1 MLKRLLLVMY
11 LLPVIV
17 LSQTPTLLPKEN
29 QDVFHLSVTKQQ
41 IKIGTQVISYTATA
55 GYMPVKDENDSV
67 KARLFFVAYTKDG
80 GSDPSKR
87 PIMFA
92 YNGGPGS
99 ASLWLHMGALG
110 PKRVVMTDEGATLP
124 PPYQYTDNEY
134 TWLDKTDIVFIDPML
149 TGYTRTVGKNDKSQ
163 FTGFDNDVQL
173 VGDFIRLYTSR
184 NARWSSPKFI
194 GGESYGTTRS
204 AGLAGYLQNRYGFY
218 LNGVILISAILDF
231 GADETDR
238 GNDRPYPLLLPTF
251 SATAWYHKKLSPQY
265 TDLPALLKEVEH
277 FALNEYASALLK
289 GDQISDT
296 EKDAIIA
303 KLQQYTGLSKSYLEQ
318 TNMRLSVGRFNKE
331 LLRSEGKTVGRLD
344 SRFKGNDYDNA
355 GEDFEFDPSYSNTI
369 YGAYAAAINDYIHK
383 TLKVENDIPY
393 EILTGRPGHWPL
405 ANDKYLNVAETLRD
419 AMTKNPYLKVWVANG
434 YFDMATP
441 YFATRSVLDHMF
453 LRKELK
459 QNISLTYYPA
469 GHMMYIHKPSL
480 QQLKKDFDKFMEGAL
495 QSKQ

>member
-1 MLKRLLLVMY
+1 MQRRLLMA
-11 LLPVIV
+11 LLLIPV
-17 LSQTPTLLPKEN
+17 LAQSQPASSLQQLPGET
-29 QDVFHLSVTKQQ
+29 FHLSVTKQQ
-41 IKIGTQVISYTATA
+41 VKIGTQIISYTATA

-67 KARLFFVAYTKDG
+67 KAKLFFVAYTKDG
-80 GSDPSKR
+80 ENDPSKR
-87 PIMFA
+87 PILFA

-184 NARWSSPKFI
+184 YSRWSSPKFI

-265 TDLPALLKEVEH
+265 NDLPTLLREVEH
-277 FALNEYASALLK
+277 FALTDYAAALLK
-289 GDQISDT
+289 GDQITET
-296 EKDAIIA
+296 EKDAVIS
-303 KLQQYTGLSKSYLEQ
+303 KLQQYTGLSKEYLEQ
-318 TNMRLSVGRFNKE
+318 TNLRLSVGRFNKE

-355 GEDFEFDPSYSNTI
+355 GESFEFDPSYSNTI
-369 YGAYAAAINDYIHK
+369 YGAYAAAINDYIHR
-383 TLKVENDIPY
+383 TLKYENDLPY
-393 EILTGRPGHWPL
+393 EILTGRPHPWPL
-405 ANDKYLNVAETLRD
+405 ANDRYLNVAETLRD
-419 AMTKNPYLKVWVANG
+419 AMTKNPYLKVWIANG

-453 LRKELK
+453 IKKELK

-480 QQLKKDFDKFMEGAL
+480 VQLKKDFDKFMESAL
-495 QSKQ
+495 QAK